1 MSQENW
7 TNSNRSV
14 FCRLDGMLGM
24 VIATLLL
31 LSILAGL
38 TVWAIGVQQG
48 SADNYYQ
55 IENEQAIRMNSVE
68 NTKHLVDVSN

>member
-1 MSQENW
+1 MSQNW

-38 TVWAIGVQQG
+38 TTWAIGVQQG

-55 IENEQAIRMNSVE
+55 IENEQTIRMNSVD
-68 NTKHLVDVSN
+68 NVKHLDWSK

>member
-1 MSQENW
+1 MSQNW

-38 TVWAIGVQQG
+38 TMWAISAQQG
-48 SADNYYQ
+48 SADNFYQ
-55 IENEQAIRMNSVE
+55 IENEQAIRMNSVD
-68 NTKHLVDVSN
+68 NVKHLDWSK

>member
-24 VIATLLL
+24 VVATLLL

-38 TVWAIGVQQG
+38 TMWAIGVQQA

-55 IENEQAIRMNSVE
+55 IEDEQSIRMNSVE
-68 NTKHLVDVSN
+68 NVKHLDWSK

>member
-1 MSQENW
+1 
-7 TNSNRSV
+7 
-14 FCRLDGMLGM
+14 M

-38 TVWAIGVQQG
+38 TMWAISAQQG

-55 IENEQAIRMNSVE
+55 IEDEQAIRMNSVD
-68 NTKHLVDVSN
+68 NVKHLVDVSK

>member
-38 TVWAIGVQQG
+38 TMWAIGVQQG

-55 IENEQAIRMNSVE
+55 IEDEQSIRMNSVD
-68 NTKHLVDVSN
+68 NVKHLDWSK